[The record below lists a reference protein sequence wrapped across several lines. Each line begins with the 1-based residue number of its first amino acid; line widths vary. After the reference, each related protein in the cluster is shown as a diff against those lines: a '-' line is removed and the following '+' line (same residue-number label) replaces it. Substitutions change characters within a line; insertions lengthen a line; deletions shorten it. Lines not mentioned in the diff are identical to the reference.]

1 MAAGAAAAA
10 NVFDTLVTSWTNQQA
25 REDER
30 KQREAKQRAVQNA
43 IAQGNVT
50 FDQIQGILN
59 DYNQGRIRL
68 ADNDTVSQLKTLMNE
83 YQPQTYD
90 FNKFSD
96 EYNKTVDDFIDPN
109 AQKIAELA
117 GLETQASQ
125 AGQGAA
131 GGTGAM
137 AGMGYN
143 RWKAAEQLY
152 KDATQQ
158 YNQDRSQAYQE
169 YGDYIDR
176 MQKKLDTISQGQ
188 LQKINMLSGAVQNE
202 QQQQSDYIA
211 DLLGVLG
218 DKTQMNIQG
227 QAMAF

>member
-1 MAAGAAAAA
+1 MKGGAEAAAS
-10 NVFDTLVTSWTNQQA
+10 VFDTLITSWTNQQA
-25 REDER
+25 REDEKR
-30 KQREAKQRAVQNA
+30 QREAKQRAVQNA

-50 FDQIQGILN
+50 FDQMQNILN
-59 DYNQGRIRL
+59 DYNSGRIRL
-68 ADNDTVSQLKTLMNE
+68 ADDSMISQYKDLISN

-90 FNKFSD
+90 FDKFSYD
-96 EYNKTVDDFIDPN
+96 KTVDDYIDPN

-188 LQKINMLSGAVQNE
+188 LNKISLLAGATQNE
-202 QQQQSDYIA
+202 QQQQSDYIS
-211 DLLGVLG
+211 DLIGVLG
-218 DKTQMNIQG
+218 DKAQMNIQG
-227 QAMAF
+227 QSMAF

>member
-1 MAAGAAAAA
+1 MIGEAAAG
-10 NVFDTLVTSWTNQQA
+10 VFGTLVNSWMNQQA
-25 REDER
+25 REDEKR
-30 KQREAKQRAVQNA
+30 QREAKQRAVQNA

-50 FDQIQGILN
+50 FDQMQGILN
-59 DYNQGRIRL
+59 DYNSGRIRL
-68 ADNDTVSQLKTLMNE
+68 ADNDTVNELRTLMKD
-83 YQPQTYD
+83 YQPQVYD
-90 FNKFSD
+90 FDKFSYD
-96 EYNKTVDDFIDPN
+96 KTVDDYIDPN

-152 KDATQQ
+152 KDAQQQ
-158 YNQDRSQAYQE
+158 YNTDRSQAYQE

-188 LQKINMLSGAVQNE
+188 LQKINMLAGAVTNE
-202 QQQQSDYIA
+202 QGQQSDYIS
-211 DLLGVLG
+211 DIIGILG
-218 DKTQMNIQG
+218 DKTQMNING
-227 QAMAF
+227 QSMAF

>member
-1 MAAGAAAAA
+1 MIGEAAAG
-10 NVFDTLVTSWTNQQA
+10 VFDTLVTSWMNQQA
-25 REDER
+25 REDEKR
-30 KQREAKQRAVQNA
+30 QREAKQRAVQSA

-50 FDQIQGILN
+50 FDQMRDMLN
-59 DYNQGRIRL
+59 EYNAGRIRL
-68 ADNDTVSQLKTLMNE
+68 ADDSMVSQYKDLISN

-90 FNKFSD
+90 FDKFSYD
-96 EYNKTVDDFIDPN
+96 KTVDDYIDPN

-188 LQKINMLSGAVQNE
+188 LNKINLLAGATQNE

-211 DLLGVLG
+211 DLLGVMG
-218 DKTQMNIQG
+218 DKAQMNIQG
-227 QAMAF
+227 QSMAF

>member
-1 MAAGAAAAA
+1 MKGGAEAAAS
-10 NVFDTLVTSWTNQQA
+10 VFDTLVTSWTNQQA
-25 REDER
+25 REDEKR
-30 KQREAKQRAVQNA
+30 QREAKQRAVQSA

-59 DYNQGRIRL
+59 DYNAGRIRL
-68 ADNDTVSQLKTLMNE
+68 ADNDTVNELRTLMNE
-83 YQPQTYD
+83 YQPQTYE

-96 EYNKTVDDFIDPN
+96 EYNKTVEDFIDPN

-152 KDATQQ
+152 KDAQQQ
-158 YNQDRSQAYQE
+158 YNTDRSQAYQE

-188 LQKINMLSGAVQNE
+188 LQKINMLSGAVTNE
-202 QQQQSDYIA
+202 QGQQSDYIS
-211 DLLGVLG
+211 DLLGILG
-218 DKTQMNIQG
+218 DKAQMNIQG
-227 QAMAF
+227 QSMAF

>member
-1 MAAGAAAAA
+1 MKGGAEAAAS
-10 NVFDTLVTSWTNQQA
+10 VFDTLVTSWMNQQA
-25 REDER
+25 REDEKR
-30 KQREAKQRAVQNA
+30 QREAKQRAVQSA

-59 DYNQGRIRL
+59 DYNAGRIRL
-68 ADNDTVSQLKTLMNE
+68 ADNDTVNELRTLMNE
-83 YQPQTYD
+83 YQPQTYE

-96 EYNKTVDDFIDPN
+96 EYNKTVEDFIDPN

-152 KDATQQ
+152 KDAQQQ
-158 YNQDRSQAYQE
+158 YNTDRSQAYQE

-188 LQKINMLSGAVQNE
+188 LQKINMLSGAVTNE
-202 QQQQSDYIA
+202 QGQQSDYIS
-211 DLLGVLG
+211 DLLGILG
-218 DKTQMNIQG
+218 DKAQMNIQG
-227 QAMAF
+227 QSMAF

>member
-1 MAAGAAAAA
+1 MKGGAEAAAS
-10 NVFDTLVTSWTNQQA
+10 VFDTLITSWTNQQA
-25 REDER
+25 REDEKR
-30 KQREAKQRAVQNA
+30 QREAKQRAVQNA

-50 FDQIQGILN
+50 FDQMQNILN
-59 DYNQGRIRL
+59 DYNSGRIRL
-68 ADNDTVSQLKTLMNE
+68 ADDSMISQYKDLISN

-90 FNKFSD
+90 FDKFSYD
-96 EYNKTVDDFIDPN
+96 KTVDDYIDPN

-188 LQKINMLSGAVQNE
+188 LNKISLLAGATQNE
-202 QQQQSDYIA
+202 QQQQSDYIS
-211 DLLGVLG
+211 DLIGVLG
-218 DKTQMNIQG
+218 DKAQMSIQG
-227 QAMAF
+227 QSMAF

>member
-10 NVFDTLVTSWTNQQA
+10 NVFDTLITSWTNQQA
-25 REDER
+25 REDEKR
-30 KQREAKQRAVQNA
+30 QREAKQRAVQSA

-50 FDQIQGILN
+50 FDQMQNILN
-59 DYNQGRIRL
+59 DYNSGRIRL
-68 ADNDTVSQLKTLMNE
+68 ADDSMVSQYKDLISN

-90 FNKFSD
+90 FDEFSYD
-96 EYNKTVDDFIDPN
+96 KTVDDYIDPN

-125 AGQGAA
+125 VGQGAA

-152 KDATQQ
+152 KDAQQQ
-158 YNQDRSQAYQE
+158 YNTERSQAYQE

-188 LQKINMLSGAVQNE
+188 LNKINLLAGATQNE

-211 DLLGVLG
+211 DLLGVMG
-218 DKTQMNIQG
+218 DKAQMNIQG
-227 QAMAF
+227 QSMAF

>member
-1 MAAGAAAAA
+1 MKGGAEAAAG
-10 NVFDTLVTSWTNQQA
+10 VFDTLITSWTNQQA
-25 REDER
+25 REDEKR
-30 KQREAKQRAVQNA
+30 QREAKQRAVQNA

-50 FDQIQGILN
+50 FDQMQNILN
-59 DYNQGRIRL
+59 DYNSGRIRL
-68 ADNDTVSQLKTLMNE
+68 ADDSMISQYKDLISN

-90 FNKFSD
+90 FDKFSYD
-96 EYNKTVDDFIDPN
+96 KTVDDYIDPN

-188 LQKINMLSGAVQNE
+188 LNKISLLAGATQNE
-202 QQQQSDYIA
+202 QQQQSDYIS
-211 DLLGVLG
+211 DLIGVLG
-218 DKTQMNIQG
+218 DKAQMNIQG
-227 QAMAF
+227 QSMAF

>member
-1 MAAGAAAAA
+1 MAAGAAAA
-10 NVFDTLVTSWTNQQA
+10 NVLDTFITSWTNQQA
-25 REDER
+25 REDEK

-59 DYNQGRIRL
+59 DYNAGRIRL
-68 ADNDTVSQLKTLMNE
+68 ADDNTVNELKTLMNE

-90 FNKFSD
+90 FDKFPYDKSV
-96 EYNKTVDDFIDPN
+96 NDFIDPN

-152 KDATQQ
+152 KDAQQQ
-158 YNQDRSQAYQE
+158 YNTERSQAYQE

-202 QQQQSDYIA
+202 QQQQSDYIS
-211 DLLGVLG
+211 DIIGILG

-227 QAMAF
+227 QSMAF

>member
-1 MAAGAAAAA
+1 MSASAGEAAAG
-10 NVFDTLVTSWTNQQA
+10 VFDTLVTSWMNQQA
-25 REDER
+25 REDEK

-59 DYNQGRIRL
+59 DYNAGRIRL
-68 ADNDTVSQLKTLMNE
+68 ADDNTVNELKTLMNE
-83 YQPQTYD
+83 YQPQVYDFDKFTYD
-90 FNKFSD
+90 KS
-96 EYNKTVDDFIDPN
+96 VDDFIDPN

-152 KDATQQ
+152 KDAQQQ
-158 YNQDRSQAYQE
+158 YNAERSQAYQE

-202 QQQQSDYIA
+202 QTAQSDYIS
-211 DLLGVLG
+211 DLIGVLG

-227 QAMAF
+227 QSMAF

>member
-10 NVFDTLVTSWTNQQA
+10 NVLDTLITSWTNQQA
-25 REDER
+25 REDEKR
-30 KQREAKQRAVQNA
+30 QREAKQRAVQNA

-50 FDQIQGILN
+50 FDQMQGILN

-68 ADNDTVSQLKTLMNE
+68 ADDNTVTELKKLMNE

-90 FNKFSD
+90 FDKFSYD
-96 EYNKTVDDFIDPN
+96 KTVNDFVDPN

-152 KDATQQ
+152 KDAQQQ
-158 YNQDRSQAYQE
+158 YNTDRSQAYQE

-202 QQQQSDYIA
+202 QTAQSDYIS
-211 DLLGVLG
+211 DILGILG
-218 DKTQMNIQG
+218 DKTQMNING
-227 QAMAF
+227 QSMAF

>member
-1 MAAGAAAAA
+1 MKGGAEAAAG
-10 NVFDTLVTSWTNQQA
+10 VFDTLITSWTNQQA
-25 REDER
+25 REDEKR
-30 KQREAKQRAVQNA
+30 QREAKQRAVQNA

-50 FDQIQGILN
+50 FDQMQNILN
-59 DYNQGRIRL
+59 DYNSGRIRL
-68 ADNDTVSQLKTLMNE
+68 ADDSMVSQYKDLISN

-90 FNKFSD
+90 FDKFSYD
-96 EYNKTVDDFIDPN
+96 KTVDDYIDPN

-188 LQKINMLSGAVQNE
+188 LNKISLLAGATQNE

-211 DLLGVLG
+211 DLLGVMG
-218 DKTQMNIQG
+218 DKAQMNIQG
-227 QAMAF
+227 QSMAF

>member
-1 MAAGAAAAA
+1 MIGEAAAG
-10 NVFDTLVTSWTNQQA
+10 VFDTLVTSWMNQQA
-25 REDER
+25 REDEKR
-30 KQREAKQRAVQNA
+30 QREAKQRAVQSA

-50 FDQIQGILN
+50 FDQIQNILN
-59 DYNQGRIRL
+59 DYNSGRIRL
-68 ADNDTVSQLKTLMNE
+68 ADNDTVNELRTLMND

-90 FNKFSD
+90 FDKFSYD
-96 EYNKTVDDFIDPN
+96 KTVDDYIDPN

-152 KDATQQ
+152 KDAQQQ
-158 YNQDRSQAYQE
+158 YNNDRSQAYQE

-188 LQKINMLSGAVQNE
+188 LNKINMLSGAVQNE
-202 QQQQSDYIA
+202 QGQQSDYIS
-211 DLLGVLG
+211 DIIGILG
-218 DKTQMNIQG
+218 DKAQMNIQG
-227 QAMAF
+227 QSMAF

>member
-1 MAAGAAAAA
+1 MKGGAEAAA
-10 NVFDTLVTSWTNQQA
+10 NVFDTLITSWTNQQA
-25 REDER
+25 REDEKR
-30 KQREAKQRAVQNA
+30 QREAKQRAVQNA

-50 FDQIQGILN
+50 FDQMQNILN
-59 DYNQGRIRL
+59 DYNSGRIRL
-68 ADNDTVSQLKTLMNE
+68 ADDSMVSQYKDLISN

-90 FNKFSD
+90 FDKFSYD
-96 EYNKTVDDFIDPN
+96 KTVDDYIDPN

-188 LQKINMLSGAVQNE
+188 LNKISLLAGATQNE

-211 DLLGVLG
+211 DLLGVMG
-218 DKTQMNIQG
+218 DKAQMNIQG
-227 QAMAF
+227 QSMAF

>member
-1 MAAGAAAAA
+1 MIGEAAAG
-10 NVFDTLVTSWTNQQA
+10 VFDTLVTSWMNQQA
-25 REDER
+25 REDEKR
-30 KQREAKQRAVQNA
+30 QREAKKRAVQSA

-59 DYNQGRIRL
+59 DYNEGRIRL
-68 ADNDTVSQLKTLMNE
+68 ADNDTVNELRTLMKD

-90 FNKFSD
+90 FDKFTYDKSV
-96 EYNKTVDDFIDPN
+96 NDFVDPN

-152 KDATQQ
+152 KDAQQQ
-158 YNQDRSQAYQE
+158 YNTDRSQAYQE

-188 LQKINMLSGAVQNE
+188 LQKINMLSGAVTNE
-202 QQQQSDYIA
+202 QQQQADYIS
-211 DLLGVLG
+211 DIIGILG

-227 QAMAF
+227 QSMAF

>member
-1 MAAGAAAAA
+1 MKGGAEAAAG
-10 NVFDTLVTSWTNQQA
+10 VFDTLITSWTNQQA
-25 REDER
+25 RADEKR
-30 KQREAKQRAVQNA
+30 QREAKQRAVQNA

-59 DYNQGRIRL
+59 DYNSGRIRL
-68 ADNDTVSQLKTLMNE
+68 ADNDTVNELRTLMKD

-90 FNKFSD
+90 FDKFSYD
-96 EYNKTVDDFIDPN
+96 KTVDDYIDPN

-202 QQQQSDYIA
+202 QTAQSDFIS
-211 DLLGVLG
+211 DLIGVLG
-218 DKTQMNIQG
+218 DKAQMNIQG
-227 QAMAF
+227 QSMAF

>member
-1 MAAGAAAAA
+1 MIDVGQAAAG
-10 NVFDTLVTSWTNQQA
+10 VFDTLVTSRMNQQA

-30 KQREAKQRAVQNA
+30 KLREAKQRAVQNA

-50 FDQIQGILN
+50 FEQMQNILN
-59 DYNQGRIRL
+59 DYNSGRIRL
-68 ADNDTVSQLKTLMNE
+68 ADDSMVSQYKDLISN

-90 FNKFSD
+90 FDKFS
-96 EYNKTVDDFIDPN
+96 YNKTADDYIDPN

-188 LQKINMLSGAVQNE
+188 LNKISLLAGATQNE

-211 DLLGVLG
+211 DLLGVMG
-218 DKTQMNIQG
+218 DKAQMNIQG
-227 QAMAF
+227 QSMAF

>member
-10 NVFDTLVTSWTNQQA
+10 NIFDTLITSWTNQQA
-25 REDER
+25 REDEKR
-30 KQREAKQRAVQNA
+30 QREAKQRAVQNA

-50 FDQIQGILN
+50 FDQMQNILN
-59 DYNQGRIRL
+59 DYNSGRIRL
-68 ADNDTVSQLKTLMNE
+68 ADDSMVSQYKDLISN

-90 FNKFSD
+90 FDKFSYD
-96 EYNKTVDDFIDPN
+96 KTVDDYIDPN

-188 LQKINMLSGAVQNE
+188 LNKISLLAGATQNE

-211 DLLGVLG
+211 DLLGVMG
-218 DKTQMNIQG
+218 DKAQMNIQG
-227 QAMAF
+227 QSMAF

>member
-1 MAAGAAAAA
+1 MAAGAAAA
-10 NVFDTLVTSWTNQQA
+10 NVLDTFITSWTNQQA
-25 REDER
+25 REDEK

-59 DYNQGRIRL
+59 DYNAGRIRL
-68 ADNDTVSQLKTLMNE
+68 ADDNTVNELKTLMNE

-90 FNKFSD
+90 FDKFPYDKSV
-96 EYNKTVDDFIDPN
+96 NDFIDPN

-152 KDATQQ
+152 KDAQQQ
-158 YNQDRSQAYQE
+158 YNTERSQAYQE

-202 QQQQSDYIA
+202 QTAQSDYIS
-211 DLLGVLG
+211 DLIGVLG

-227 QAMAF
+227 QSMAF

>member
-10 NVFDTLVTSWTNQQA
+10 NVFDTLITSWTNQQA
-25 REDER
+25 REDEKR
-30 KQREAKQRAVQNA
+30 QREAKQRAVQNA

-50 FDQIQGILN
+50 FDQMQNILN
-59 DYNQGRIRL
+59 DYNSGRIRL
-68 ADNDTVSQLKTLMNE
+68 ADDSMVSQYKDLISN
-83 YQPQTYD
+83 YQPQVYD
-90 FNKFSD
+90 FDKFSYD
-96 EYNKTVDDFIDPN
+96 KSVEDFIDPN
-109 AQKIAELA
+109 AEKIAELA

-188 LQKINMLSGAVQNE
+188 LNKINLLAGATQNE

-211 DLLGVLG
+211 DLLGVMG
-218 DKTQMNIQG
+218 DKAQMNIQG
-227 QAMAF
+227 QSMAF

>member
-10 NVFDTLVTSWTNQQA
+10 NVFDTLITSWTNQQA
-25 REDER
+25 REDEKR
-30 KQREAKQRAVQNA
+30 QREAKQRAIQNA

-59 DYNQGRIRL
+59 DYNSGRIRL
-68 ADNDTVSQLKTLMNE
+68 ADNDTVNELRTLMKD
-83 YQPQTYD
+83 YQPQVYD
-90 FNKFSD
+90 FDKFSYD
-96 EYNKTVDDFIDPN
+96 KTVDDFIDPN

-152 KDATQQ
+152 KDAQQQ
-158 YNQDRSQAYQE
+158 YNADRSQAYQE

-188 LQKINMLSGAVQNE
+188 LDKIKMLSGAVENE
-202 QQQQSDYIA
+202 QGQQSDYIS
-211 DLLGVLG
+211 DIIGILG

-227 QAMAF
+227 QSMAF

>member
-1 MAAGAAAAA
+1 MKGGAEAAAG
-10 NVFDTLVTSWTNQQA
+10 VFDTLITSWTNQQA
-25 REDER
+25 REDEKR
-30 KQREAKQRAVQNA
+30 QREAKQRAVQNA

-50 FDQIQGILN
+50 FDQMQNILN
-59 DYNQGRIRL
+59 DYNSGRIRL
-68 ADNDTVSQLKTLMNE
+68 ADDSMISQYKDLISN

-90 FNKFSD
+90 FDKFSYD
-96 EYNKTVDDFIDPN
+96 KTVDDYIDPN

-188 LQKINMLSGAVQNE
+188 LNKISLLAGATQNE

-211 DLLGVLG
+211 DLLGVMG
-218 DKTQMNIQG
+218 DKAQMNIQG
-227 QAMAF
+227 QSMAF

>member
-10 NVFDTLVTSWTNQQA
+10 NVFDTLITSWTNQQA
-25 REDER
+25 REDEKR
-30 KQREAKQRAVQNA
+30 QREAKQRAVQNA

-50 FDQIQGILN
+50 FDQMQNILN
-59 DYNQGRIRL
+59 DYNSGRIRL
-68 ADNDTVSQLKTLMNE
+68 ADDSMVSQYKDLISN

-90 FNKFSD
+90 FDKFSYD
-96 EYNKTVDDFIDPN
+96 KTVDDYIDPN

-188 LQKINMLSGAVQNE
+188 LNKINLLAGATQNE

-211 DLLGVLG
+211 DLLGVMG
-218 DKTQMNIQG
+218 DKAQMNIQG
-227 QAMAF
+227 QSMAF

>member
-10 NVFDTLVTSWTNQQA
+10 NVFDTLITSWTNQQA
-25 REDER
+25 REDEK

-50 FDQIQGILN
+50 FDQMQNILN
-59 DYNQGRIRL
+59 DYNSDRIRL
-68 ADNDTVSQLKTLMNE
+68 ADDSMVSQYKDLISN

-90 FNKFSD
+90 FGKFSD
-96 EYNKTVDDFIDPN
+96 EYNKTVEDFIDPN

-188 LQKINMLSGAVQNE
+188 LNKINLLAGATQNE

-211 DLLGVLG
+211 DLLGVMG
-218 DKTQMNIQG
+218 DKAQMNIQG
-227 QAMAF
+227 QSMAF